1 MKDPPS
7 DGRAARGPLPT
18 LAIMPMSSPPAP
30 DGAVGDPAPAAPDRD
45 APPGDGA
52 APTAAVRAV
61 RSPVDVRD
69 VRPRRVH
76 RPSDLLGATLTTV
89 AAVLVVILATY
100 AQNTTTGVA
109 EDVQGFATLLR
120 RILFVPV
127 NVLVGFTTVVVPIA
141 VLTELALRRLGRQLL
156 QAVVAAIAA
165 MLVVAALY
173 WTFLTF
179 GSDDLVR
186 GLSVRLGGEW
196 TLLIPEYTAMLT
208 ALLTVA
214 GPRNRRRSVAW
225 SWNLLWVAV
234 GVTLITAAVS
244 LPGLGLALLVGRV
257 AGLAARYLGG
267 VDPERAYD
275 AALLAG
281 IRRAGVEPATV
292 VRVPDPVL
300 EADRTTVTAEAVAA
314 LPEGTRAQQALV
326 RASGDRLYDVITD
339 DGRHLDLL
347 VFDGD
352 RQVVGMLTRLWRSL
366 RLRGLEGRSA
376 LSLRQAT
383 ERAALLS
390 YAARAAGVCTPQ
402 LLSIAEAEDSM
413 LLLQETTGDAVPL
426 SDLATEDVD
435 DDVLHAIWDQLSLA
449 HAAGIAHRSLTSDV
463 ILVERGPQGPRVSI
477 TAWELGDVASSELAR
492 RMDTMQ
498 LVALLALRVGA
509 ARAVDSA
516 AGVLPAADIR
526 SIGPLLQTVA
536 LPRRTRDEMRAH
548 KEVLAELRSALVAR
562 LPEADVQP
570 QQLVRFGARTI
581 LTILLTTVAVFV
593 VLTYVNVAQI
603 GTVLAESDWR
613 YSALAAALGLVTL
626 VGAALAFV
634 AFSPVRLPVW
644 RATLVQ
650 TAATFVALAA
660 PAGIGPAALNLRML
674 TRRGVSGTLAGATV
688 ALVQVSQFVTTLL
701 LLLVLTV
708 TSGVHSPTSF
718 SVSPAML
725 VALAVVA
732 GLVGIAMLFPGVR
745 TWVQRTVGPTMRQT
759 LPRLIEVL
767 GQPWRLALALGGNVL
782 MTMGYVLAFDA
793 ALAALGQEASLVQ
806 VALVYLTGNTAG
818 SVIPTPGGIGTV
830 ETALALGLSTVAG
843 INLGVAG
850 TVALLFRLLTFWIRL
865 PLGWLAM
872 RYLTRVGEL

>member
-1 MKDPPS
+1 
-7 DGRAARGPLPT
+7 
-18 LAIMPMSSPPAP
+18 MPMSSPPAP
-30 DGAVGDPAPAAPDRD
+30 DGAVGDPAPATPDRD
-45 APPGDGA
+45 APPGDGT

-61 RSPVDVRD
+61 RSPVDVWD

-257 AGLAARYLGG
+257 AGLTARYVGG

-281 IRRAGVEPATV
+281 IRRTGVEPATV

-300 EADRTTVTAEAVAA
+300 EADRTAATAEAVAA
-314 LPEGTRAQQALV
+314 LPEGTRAQRALV
-326 RASGDRLYDVITD
+326 RASGDRLYDVTTD

-426 SDLATEDVD
+426 SDLATQDVD

-463 ILVERGPQGPRVSI
+463 ILVERGPQGPRVWI

-498 LVALLALRVGA
+498 LIALLALRVGA
-509 ARAVDSA
+509 ARAVESA

-626 VGAALAFV
+626 LGAALAFV